1 MSSAPTTPD
10 GPAGTAPDAL
20 TPGDAAAA
28 PGTTRAGVVIAVLV
42 VSAFVMI
49 LNETIL
55 SVALKDLTVDLGVS
69 TTTVQWLTSGFLLT
83 MAVVIPT
90 TGYLLERFTPRQV
103 FLASL
108 TLFSLGTLISAL
120 APGFPVLLV
129 GRVVQACGTAV
140 MIPLLMTSI
149 MRLVPPERRGSTMG
163 TITIVI
169 AVAPAIG
176 PTIGGAILASL
187 SWRWMFWIVL
197 PLAVA
202 ALVLGAIML
211 RLPSETR
218 SVPLDVGSVVLSA
231 IGFGGI
237 LYGFSTIGETGG
249 SGLPPWVPIVVGAV
263 ALVVFVLRQ
272 LALQKR
278 DAALLDLR
286 PFTHRQ
292 FVVAL
297 ILFALLFMSLLG
309 AAAILLP
316 LFLQTV
322 LGEDT
327 FWTGLAVLPGG
338 LVLGLLG
345 RPVGALYDRVGA
357 RPLVIPGAIM
367 MAVALWGFTLLGAG
381 SPLGAVVGIHVV
393 LMAGLGLMMTPL
405 MTEGLSSLPGPLYSH
420 GSAIL
425 ATLQQVAGA
434 FGTAAFVTISA
445 LASVSVG
452 GTPDAQGLRVGFMAA
467 GVVGVLAVVV
477 SLFMGG
483 RPAATEEAGDDGP
496 APDAEFTHAE
506 PVNAEP
512 VDAESANAESAGT
525 SPAASAAPA
534 DVERADTT
542 PVPVLRSTDDPEA
555 REPDGPPAGV
565 RVHGHVELVGP
576 GEAVVTLV
584 DEHGGQHGRTGTRAG
599 RYELDLPTPGVW
611 LLVVSA
617 PGHAPHAERLVAP
630 GSTPELTH
638 RVTLPATTPD
648 RTGSRRE
655 PQPTAGS

>member
-1 MSSAPTTPD
+1 
-10 GPAGTAPDAL
+10 
-20 TPGDAAAA
+20 
-28 PGTTRAGVVIAVLV
+28 VVIAVLV

-90 TGYLLERFTPRQV
+90 TGFLLERFTPRQV

-176 PTIGGAILASL
+176 PTIGGAVLASL
-187 SWRWMFWIVL
+187 NWRWMFWIVL

-202 ALVLGAIML
+202 ALVLGAVLM

-218 SVPLDVGSVVLSA
+218 SVPLDVGSVLLSA

-237 LYGFSTIGETGG
+237 LYGFSSFGGGGG
-249 SGLPPWVPIVVGAV
+249 SGGVPPWVPIMVGAV

-297 ILFALLFMSLLG
+297 VLFALLFMSLLG

-322 LGEDT
+322 LGQNT

-357 RPLVIPGAIM
+357 RPLVIPGAIA
-367 MAVALWGFTLLGAG
+367 MAVALWLFTLLGAG
-381 SPLGAVVGIHVV
+381 SPLGAVVGIHVL

-445 LASVSVG
+445 LASASLSA
-452 GTPDAQGLRVGFMAA
+452 TPDAQGLRVGFMAA
-467 GVVGVLAVVV
+467 GVVGVLAVIV
-477 SLFMGG
+477 SLFLGG
-483 RPAATEEAGDDGP
+483 KPRPAADSTAG
-496 APDAEFTHAE
+496 ESAE
-506 PVNAEP
+506 PVGTSSGSEP
-512 VDAESANAESAGT
+512 VDGT
-525 SPAASAAPA
+525 GDRTGPIDARPLRAASPVAA
-534 DVERADTT
+534 T
-542 PVPVLRSTDDPEA
+542 
-555 REPDGPPAGV
+555 GV
-565 RVHGHVELVGP
+565 RV
-576 GEAVVTLV
+576 
-584 DEHGGQHGRTGTRAG
+584 QGRVNLAG
-599 RYELDLPTPGVW
+599 R
-611 LLVVSA
+611 A
-617 PGHAPHAERLVAP
+617 
-630 GSTPELTH
+630 
-638 RVTLPATTPD
+638 
-648 RTGSRRE
+648 RRW
-655 PQPTAGS
+655 

>member
-1 MSSAPTTPD
+1 MSSAPTTSDAP
-10 GPAGTAPDAL
+10 GTPAPTDPPTADA
-20 TPGDAAAA
+20 TA

-90 TGYLLERFTPRQV
+90 TGFLLERFTPRQV

-108 TLFSLGTLISAL
+108 TMFSLGTLVSAL
-120 APGFPVLLV
+120 APGFAVLLV
-129 GRVVQACGTAV
+129 GRVIQACGTAV

-176 PTIGGAILASL
+176 PTIGGAVLASL

-202 ALVLGAIML
+202 ALILGAVYMK
-211 RLPSETR
+211 LPSQTR
-218 SVPLDVGSVVLSA
+218 SVPLDVLSVLLSA
-231 IGFGGI
+231 VGFGGI
-237 LYGFSTIGETGG
+237 LYGFSTIGEAGG
-249 SGLPPWVPIVVGAV
+249 GGLPPWAPIVIGAV

-322 LGEDT
+322 LGEGT
-327 FWTGLAVLPGG
+327 LWVGLAVLPGG

-345 RPVGALYDRVGA
+345 RPVGALYDRIGA

-367 MAVALWGFTLLGAG
+367 MAVALWLFTLLGAG
-381 SPLGAVVGIHVV
+381 SPLGAVVGIHVL

-405 MTEGLSSLPGPLYSH
+405 MTEALSSLPGPLYSH

-445 LASVSVG
+445 IASTSLS

-483 RPAATEEAGDDGP
+483 RPAAP
-496 APDAEFTHAE
+496 AD
-506 PVNAEP
+506 P
-512 VDAESANAESAGT
+512 VDDEG
-525 SPAASAAPA
+525 PGPDAASALDEEPTTGEPTDALPLGAPTGGVPTDGA
-534 DVERADTT
+534 PTDTPRVGDT
-542 PVPVLRSTDDPEA
+542 VAP
-555 REPDGPPAGV
+555 GV
-565 RVHGHVELVGP
+565 RVRGHVDLAGP
-576 GEAVVTLV
+576 GEAMVTLV
-584 DEHGGQHGRTGTRAG
+584 DEHGGQHGRSGTRAG
-599 RYELDLPTPGVW
+599 HYELDLPSPGAW

-617 PGHAPHAERLVAP
+617 PGHAPRAERLVAT

-638 RVTLPATTPD
+638 HVRLPASTPAD
-648 RTGSRRE
+648 RTSTTRE
-655 PQPTAGS
+655 PQPAAGS